1 MLSVDLTIATG
12 LRAESRVTATLSALP
27 SPWQSF
33 STIEWRH
40 LEHHG
45 ESVGEAD
52 LVVFHPHHG
61 LIVFEIKA
69 GAVKVQDGKWFYASG
84 LARIFHVC
92 SQRPAQRGIAA
103 RI

>member
-1 MLSVDLTIATG
+1 MFSSDLFVAVG
-12 LRAESRVTATLSALP
+12 LRAESRVAETLGTLP
-27 SPWQSF
+27 PPWQSF
-33 STIEWRH
+33 PTIEWRH

-69 GAVKVQDGKWFYASG
+69 GAVQVQDGQWFYASG
-84 LARIFHVC
+84 LAMRQSPF
-92 SQRPAQRGIAA
+92 AQA
-103 RI
+103 RRNR